1 MVRCSRLLHWHRES
15 KLQLATRTTQTAL
28 DLAVLSLAYL
38 AAFFLRFDG
47 HLPIEMWKR
56 LLFTWPYVVFFEYAV
71 LYALSIHRLSW
82 RHMGLRESIRILW
95 ATAIIGATLLTLRVL
110 SARFLSVWEYALYV
124 LVPIGVIAANGLFS
138 FLALVGLRTLRRI
151 TAERESTQR
160 LNFSAS
166 PRVPTLLV
174 GAGDAGA
181 LVAREVEKRPDLGIT
196 VIGFLDDDRGKVG
209 TIVHGVRVWGRI
221 EQLPAIADR
230 LGAEQVLVTIADLEP
245 HLLRRIVKQCE
256 AAQLRTKILPGLY
269 QVIDEQSGIGRLR
282 DVSIEDLLGRESVK
296 LDMGLV
302 RAFLRGKRVLI
313 TGAGGSIGSEL
324 CRQVARFEPASIS
337 LVERSEFALFTIH
350 QELTRTHGRLRI
362 EPRICDICD
371 IERLRD
377 VFELDDPQIV
387 FHAAAH
393 KHVPMMEWNAGE
405 AVKNNVFGTKA
416 VADMCDTHGC
426 EAFVLISTDK
436 AVNPTSVMG
445 ASKRM
450 AEIYVQSLSGRSTT
464 KYVAVRFGNVLGS
477 TGSVIPTFKAQI
489 AAGGPVT
496 VTHPEMTRYFMTIPE
511 ASQLVMQAAAMGH
524 GGEIFVLDMGE
535 PVRIVDLAQ
544 DLIRLSGLVPEVDIR
559 IEFTGL
565 RPGEKLYEELSFDAE
580 RMDRTTHPKINIG
593 RLLPFTLEQAER
605 KLNELASCL
614 ESSTTDTVRDTFSRI
629 LPEMISPASETLP
642 HADDHSKA
650 NSGVRKSSPNAS
662 ITLMADHL
670 PQAQVQS

>member
-1 MVRCSRLLHWHRES
+1 M
-15 KLQLATRTTQTAL
+15 
-28 DLAVLSLAYL
+28 
-38 AAFFLRFDG
+38 
-47 HLPIEMWKR
+47 
-56 LLFTWPYVVFFEYAV
+56 LFTWPYVLFFEYAI

-82 RHMGLRESIRILW
+82 RHMGLRESIRVFW
-95 ATAIIGATLLTLRVL
+95 ATAIIGATLLTLRLL
-110 SARFLSVWEYALYV
+110 SAQVIRIWEYSLYL

-138 FLALVGLRTLRRI
+138 FLGLVALRIIRRI
-151 TAERESTQR
+151 TAERNSTQR
-160 LNFSAS
+160 LNRSAH
-166 PRVPTLLV
+166 PGVPTILV

-196 VIGFLDDDRGKVG
+196 VVGFLDDDRRKVG

-221 EQLPAIADR
+221 EQLPAVAEQ
-230 LGAEQVLVTIADLEP
+230 LGAEQVLVTIAELEP
-245 HLLRRIVKQCE
+245 HLLRRIVTQCE
-256 AAQLRTKILPGLY
+256 TAGLRTKILPGLY

-302 RAFLRGKRVLI
+302 GAFLRGKRILV

-324 CRQVARFEPASIS
+324 CRQVARFEPASIV

-350 QELTRTHGRLRI
+350 QELLHSHGGLTVV
-362 EPRICDICD
+362 PRICDICD
-371 IERLRD
+371 RTRLKE
-377 VFELDDPQIV
+377 VFGSDRPQIV

-405 AVKNNVFGTKA
+405 AIKNNVFGTKA
-416 VADMCDTHGC
+416 VADMCDLHGC

-450 AEIYVQSLSGRSTT
+450 AEIYVQALSAHSKT
-464 KYVAVRFGNVLGS
+464 KCVAVRFGNVLGS
-477 TGSVIPTFKAQI
+477 TGSVVPTFKAQI

-511 ASQLVMQAAAMGH
+511 ASQLVMQAAAMGR

-544 DLIRLSGLVPEVDIR
+544 DLIRLSGLVPNVDIKV
-559 IEFTGL
+559 EFTGL

-580 RMDRTTHPKINIG
+580 RMDRTAHPKINIG
-593 RLLPFTLEQAER
+593 KLFPSTLAEAER
-605 KLNELASCL
+605 KLDELAACVDSK
-614 ESSTTDTVRDTFSRI
+614 STKQVRDTLHKV
-629 LPEMISPASETLP
+629 LPEMMLPASESLP
-642 HADDHSKA
+642 PPDDETKA
-650 NSGVRKSSPNAS
+650 KSGMRKSSPNTSAS
-662 ITLMADHL
+662 PISEALRRAH
-670 PQAQVQS
+670 AHSS